1 MHFLSFSYN
10 VRTVRIVA
18 KKERK
23 FAKMIFSTK
32 QSCFFKVCGCTATQS
47 VGTGLPHQIFITRV
61 VWCFYYCTASAGY
74 LRLYPSSRS
83 LVIQASLS
91 SLGRHVARS
100 ENLRGQVSSSPW
112 QSYSYCSLIPILSK
126 IVTTS
131 LPHHCSIVAPS
142 LPHRRPIVATT
153 VPYRRPIVVPTSP
166 HRRLIVPPSSA
177 HCWTIIPNHPIV
189 ASLSPHRRH
198 IVALSSPPL
207 PPFFR
212 HACLVSDDRNLKHK
226 RKQLKTILENKFL

>member
-91 SLGRHVARS
+91 SLGKHVARF
-100 ENLRGQVSSSPW
+100 ENLRGQVVVHGSLTPIAVLFRFFQKLSLLRCPIIAPSSPHR
-112 QSYSYCSLIPILSK
+112 CP
-126 IVTTS
+126 
-131 LPHHCSIVAPS
+131 IVAPS
-142 LPHRRPIVATT
+142 SPHCCLIVA
-153 VPYRRPIVVPTSP
+153 
-166 HRRLIVPPSSA
+166 PSSPD
-177 HCWTIIPNHPIV
+177 CHPIIAHGTP
-189 ASLSPHRRH
+189 ASKFR
-198 IVALSSPPL
+198 LSSIW
-207 PPFFR
+207 R
-212 HACLVSDDRNLKHK
+212 SGR
-226 RKQLKTILENKFL
+226 